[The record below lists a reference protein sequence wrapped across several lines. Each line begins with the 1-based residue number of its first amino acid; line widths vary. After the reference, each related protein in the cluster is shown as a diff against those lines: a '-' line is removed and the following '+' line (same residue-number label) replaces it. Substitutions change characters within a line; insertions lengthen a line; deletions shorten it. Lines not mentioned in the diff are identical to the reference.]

1 MWRTTLG
8 AAASAAALRC
18 TTEDAWGY
26 GLPKQVVLARSGP
39 EASERLRHPASHP
52 RHHHRSGRQAG
63 QPPLS
68 FARWV
73 RERGKVAQKNFAS
86 PASQY
91 DQPLSELRDPVVGR
105 VEHPR
110 RLPGL
115 VSAPWKGLGLLLEE
129 RPVPSGSRLAL
140 LSHIASEI
148 NFAAVHTPGSRRL
161 CNLRQADETRKAG
174 ILEESLQV
182 VYTSVVRRT
191 KSPVIDLVPVNGG
204 TKNEA

>member
-1 MWRTTLG
+1 M
-8 AAASAAALRC
+8 
-18 TTEDAWGY
+18 
-26 GLPKQVVLARSGP
+26 P
-39 EASERLRHPASHP
+39 
-52 RHHHRSGRQAG
+52 
-63 QPPLS
+63 
-68 FARWV
+68 
-73 RERGKVAQKNFAS
+73 
-86 PASQY
+86 
-91 DQPLSELRDPVVGR
+91 
-105 VEHPR
+105 
-110 RLPGL
+110 
-115 VSAPWKGLGLLLEE
+115 APWKGLRLLLEE
-129 RPVPSGSRLAL
+129 RLVPSGSRLAL